1 MKKLDSKQHKETP
14 EEELKRLRKRVK
26 QLEGKEVKN
35 TNTIKGL
42 RKELK
47 KKRRSENNYDQRTN
61 SITLAPVPGHRFPL
75 VGIQLCVLI
84 YYRALVQKL
93 GDRTNQNSQTSE
105 LILEHRQRWL
115 SECIYREQEREEGGK
130 EGRALPAS

>member
-26 QLEGKEVKN
+26 QLEAKEVKN

-47 KKRRSENNYDQRTN
+47 KKDVQK
-61 SITLAPVPGHRFPL
+61 ITMTDE
-75 VGIQLCVLI
+75 Q
-84 YYRALVQKL
+84 RAL
-93 GDRTNQNSQTSE
+93 
-105 LILEHRQRWL
+105 L
-115 SECIYREQEREEGGK
+115 SHLFPDIDF
-130 EGRALPAS
+130 LL

>member
-1 MKKLDSKQHKETP
+1 MKKLDSKLHKETP

-47 KKRRSENNYDQRTN
+47 KKDVQKITMTN
-61 SITLAPVPGHRFPL
+61 E
-75 VGIQLCVLI
+75 Q
-84 YYRALVQKL
+84 RAL
-93 GDRTNQNSQTSE
+93 
-105 LILEHRQRWL
+105 L
-115 SECIYREQEREEGGK
+115 SHLFPDIDS
-130 EGRALPAS
+130 LL

>member
-14 EEELKRLRKRVK
+14 EQELKRLRKRVK

-47 KKRRSENNYDQRTN
+47 KKDVQKITMTN
-61 SITLAPVPGHRFPL
+61 E
-75 VGIQLCVLI
+75 Q
-84 YYRALVQKL
+84 RAL
-93 GDRTNQNSQTSE
+93 
-105 LILEHRQRWL
+105 L
-115 SECIYREQEREEGGK
+115 SHLFPDIDS
-130 EGRALPAS
+130 LL

>member
-1 MKKLDSKQHKETP
+1 MKKLDLKQYKETP

-47 KKRRSENNYDQRTN
+47 KKDVQKITMTN
-61 SITLAPVPGHRFPL
+61 E
-75 VGIQLCVLI
+75 Q
-84 YYRALVQKL
+84 RAL
-93 GDRTNQNSQTSE
+93 
-105 LILEHRQRWL
+105 L
-115 SECIYREQEREEGGK
+115 SHLFPDIDS
-130 EGRALPAS
+130 LL

>member
-47 KKRRSENNYDQRTN
+47 KKDVQKITMTN
-61 SITLAPVPGHRFPL
+61 E
-75 VGIQLCVLI
+75 Q
-84 YYRALVQKL
+84 RAL
-93 GDRTNQNSQTSE
+93 
-105 LILEHRQRWL
+105 L
-115 SECIYREQEREEGGK
+115 SNLFPDIDS
-130 EGRALPAS
+130 LL

>member
-47 KKRRSENNYDQRTN
+47 KKDVQKITMTN
-61 SITLAPVPGHRFPL
+61 E
-75 VGIQLCVLI
+75 Q
-84 YYRALVQKL
+84 RAL
-93 GDRTNQNSQTSE
+93 
-105 LILEHRQRWL
+105 L
-115 SECIYREQEREEGGK
+115 SHLFPDIES
-130 EGRALPAS
+130 LL

>member
-1 MKKLDSKQHKETP
+1 MKTLDSKQHKETP

-47 KKRRSENNYDQRTN
+47 KKDVQKITMTN
-61 SITLAPVPGHRFPL
+61 E
-75 VGIQLCVLI
+75 Q
-84 YYRALVQKL
+84 RAL
-93 GDRTNQNSQTSE
+93 
-105 LILEHRQRWL
+105 L
-115 SECIYREQEREEGGK
+115 SHLFPDIDS
-130 EGRALPAS
+130 LL

>member
-1 MKKLDSKQHKETP
+1 MKKLDSKQHKEPP

-47 KKRRSENNYDQRTN
+47 KKDVQKITMTN
-61 SITLAPVPGHRFPL
+61 E
-75 VGIQLCVLI
+75 Q
-84 YYRALVQKL
+84 RAL
-93 GDRTNQNSQTSE
+93 
-105 LILEHRQRWL
+105 L
-115 SECIYREQEREEGGK
+115 SHLFPDIDS
-130 EGRALPAS
+130 LL

>member
-1 MKKLDSKQHKETP
+1 MEQTKLNLLRINDILTEIEGNIEPLKAQSEKAKKYLNLREELKNIEVGLFVYNINSYIEKLDSKQHKETP

-47 KKRRSENNYDQRTN
+47 KKDVQKITMTN
-61 SITLAPVPGHRFPL
+61 E
-75 VGIQLCVLI
+75 Q
-84 YYRALVQKL
+84 RAL
-93 GDRTNQNSQTSE
+93 
-105 LILEHRQRWL
+105 L
-115 SECIYREQEREEGGK
+115 SHLFPDIDS
-130 EGRALPAS
+130 LL

>member
-26 QLEGKEVKN
+26 QLERKEVKN

-47 KKRRSENNYDQRTN
+47 KKDVQKITMTN
-61 SITLAPVPGHRFPL
+61 E
-75 VGIQLCVLI
+75 Q
-84 YYRALVQKL
+84 RAL
-93 GDRTNQNSQTSE
+93 
-105 LILEHRQRWL
+105 L
-115 SECIYREQEREEGGK
+115 SHLFPDIDS
-130 EGRALPAS
+130 LL

>member
-47 KKRRSENNYDQRTN
+47 KKDVQKITMTN
-61 SITLAPVPGHRFPL
+61 E
-75 VGIQLCVLI
+75 Q
-84 YYRALVQKL
+84 RAL
-93 GDRTNQNSQTSE
+93 
-105 LILEHRQRWL
+105 L
-115 SECIYREQEREEGGK
+115 SHLFPDIDS
-130 EGRALPAS
+130 LL

>member
-14 EEELKRLRKRVK
+14 EKELKRLRKRVK

-47 KKRRSENNYDQRTN
+47 KKDVQKITMTN
-61 SITLAPVPGHRFPL
+61 E
-75 VGIQLCVLI
+75 Q
-84 YYRALVQKL
+84 RAL
-93 GDRTNQNSQTSE
+93 
-105 LILEHRQRWL
+105 L
-115 SECIYREQEREEGGK
+115 SHLFPDIDS
-130 EGRALPAS
+130 LL

>member
-26 QLEGKEVKN
+26 QLEGKEVMN

-47 KKRRSENNYDQRTN
+47 KKDVQKITMTN
-61 SITLAPVPGHRFPL
+61 E
-75 VGIQLCVLI
+75 Q
-84 YYRALVQKL
+84 RAL
-93 GDRTNQNSQTSE
+93 
-105 LILEHRQRWL
+105 L
-115 SECIYREQEREEGGK
+115 SHLFPDIDS
-130 EGRALPAS
+130 LL

>member
-47 KKRRSENNYDQRTN
+47 KKRRSENNYDQRTK

-75 VGIQLCVLI
+75 VVIQLFVLI
-84 YYRALVQKL
+84 YMRTGCGLSNCSEDL
-93 GDRTNQNSQTSE
+93 GG
-105 LILEHRQRWL
+105 IL
-115 SECIYREQEREEGGK
+115 
-130 EGRALPAS
+130 

>member
-47 KKRRSENNYDQRTN
+47 KKD
-61 SITLAPVPGHRFPL
+61 
-75 VGIQLCVLI
+75 
-84 YYRALVQKL
+84 VQKITM
-93 GDRTNQNSQTSE
+93 TNEQIA
-105 LILEHRQRWL
+105 LL
-115 SECIYREQEREEGGK
+115 SHLFPDIDS
-130 EGRALPAS
+130 LL

>member
-35 TNTIKGL
+35 SNTIKGL

-47 KKRRSENNYDQRTN
+47 KKDVQKITMTN
-61 SITLAPVPGHRFPL
+61 E
-75 VGIQLCVLI
+75 Q
-84 YYRALVQKL
+84 RAL
-93 GDRTNQNSQTSE
+93 
-105 LILEHRQRWL
+105 L
-115 SECIYREQEREEGGK
+115 SHLFPDIDS
-130 EGRALPAS
+130 LL

>member
-47 KKRRSENNYDQRTN
+47 KKDVQK
-61 SITLAPVPGHRFPL
+61 ITLTNE
-75 VGIQLCVLI
+75 Q
-84 YYRALVQKL
+84 RALL
-93 GDRTNQNSQTSE
+93 SQLFPDIDS
-105 LILEHRQRWL
+105 LL
-115 SECIYREQEREEGGK
+115 
-130 EGRALPAS
+130 

>member
-1 MKKLDSKQHKETP
+1 MKKLDSKQHKKNP

-47 KKRRSENNYDQRTN
+47 KKDVQKITMTN
-61 SITLAPVPGHRFPL
+61 E
-75 VGIQLCVLI
+75 Q
-84 YYRALVQKL
+84 RAL
-93 GDRTNQNSQTSE
+93 
-105 LILEHRQRWL
+105 L
-115 SECIYREQEREEGGK
+115 SHLFPDIDS
-130 EGRALPAS
+130 LL

>member
-1 MKKLDSKQHKETP
+1 MKKLDSKQHKEPP

-47 KKRRSENNYDQRTN
+47 KKDVQRITMTN
-61 SITLAPVPGHRFPL
+61 E
-75 VGIQLCVLI
+75 Q
-84 YYRALVQKL
+84 RAL
-93 GDRTNQNSQTSE
+93 
-105 LILEHRQRWL
+105 L
-115 SECIYREQEREEGGK
+115 SHLFPDIDS
-130 EGRALPAS
+130 LL

>member
-26 QLEGKEVKN
+26 QLEGKEVKK

-47 KKRRSENNYDQRTN
+47 KKDVQKITMTN
-61 SITLAPVPGHRFPL
+61 E
-75 VGIQLCVLI
+75 Q
-84 YYRALVQKL
+84 RAL
-93 GDRTNQNSQTSE
+93 
-105 LILEHRQRWL
+105 L
-115 SECIYREQEREEGGK
+115 SHLFPDIDY
-130 EGRALPAS
+130 LL

>member
-1 MKKLDSKQHKETP
+1 MKKLDLKQHKETP

-47 KKRRSENNYDQRTN
+47 KKDVQKITMTN
-61 SITLAPVPGHRFPL
+61 E
-75 VGIQLCVLI
+75 Q
-84 YYRALVQKL
+84 RAL
-93 GDRTNQNSQTSE
+93 
-105 LILEHRQRWL
+105 L
-115 SECIYREQEREEGGK
+115 SHLFPDIDS
-130 EGRALPAS
+130 LL

>member
-14 EEELKRLRKRVK
+14 EEEVKRLRKRVK

-47 KKRRSENNYDQRTN
+47 KKDVQKITMTN
-61 SITLAPVPGHRFPL
+61 E
-75 VGIQLCVLI
+75 Q
-84 YYRALVQKL
+84 RAL
-93 GDRTNQNSQTSE
+93 
-105 LILEHRQRWL
+105 L
-115 SECIYREQEREEGGK
+115 SHLFPDIDS
-130 EGRALPAS
+130 LL

>member
-42 RKELK
+42 RKEPK
-47 KKRRSENNYDQRTN
+47 KKDVQKITMTN
-61 SITLAPVPGHRFPL
+61 E
-75 VGIQLCVLI
+75 Q
-84 YYRALVQKL
+84 RAL
-93 GDRTNQNSQTSE
+93 
-105 LILEHRQRWL
+105 L
-115 SECIYREQEREEGGK
+115 SHLFPDIDS
-130 EGRALPAS
+130 LL

>member
-47 KKRRSENNYDQRTN
+47 KKDVQKITMTN
-61 SITLAPVPGHRFPL
+61 E
-75 VGIQLCVLI
+75 Q
-84 YYRALVQKL
+84 RALLSHLFPDHRGGTHQ
-93 GDRTNQNSQTSE
+93 E
-105 LILEHRQRWL
+105 LHLQARGLR
-115 SECIYREQEREEGGK
+115 R
-130 EGRALPAS
+130 

>member
-26 QLEGKEVKN
+26 QLEDKEVKN

-47 KKRRSENNYDQRTN
+47 KKDVQKITMTN
-61 SITLAPVPGHRFPL
+61 E
-75 VGIQLCVLI
+75 Q
-84 YYRALVQKL
+84 RAL
-93 GDRTNQNSQTSE
+93 
-105 LILEHRQRWL
+105 L
-115 SECIYREQEREEGGK
+115 SHLFPDIDS
-130 EGRALPAS
+130 LL

>member
-1 MKKLDSKQHKETP
+1 MKKLDSKQHKETL

-47 KKRRSENNYDQRTN
+47 KKDVQKITMTN
-61 SITLAPVPGHRFPL
+61 E
-75 VGIQLCVLI
+75 Q
-84 YYRALVQKL
+84 RAL
-93 GDRTNQNSQTSE
+93 
-105 LILEHRQRWL
+105 L
-115 SECIYREQEREEGGK
+115 SHLFPDIDS
-130 EGRALPAS
+130 LL